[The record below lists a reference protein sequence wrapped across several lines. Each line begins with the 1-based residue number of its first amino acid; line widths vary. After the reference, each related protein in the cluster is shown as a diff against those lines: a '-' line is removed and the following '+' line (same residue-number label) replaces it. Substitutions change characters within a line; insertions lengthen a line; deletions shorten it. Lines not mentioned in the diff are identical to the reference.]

1 MIFKFFI
8 SFPLYSIL
16 VVSTAS
22 IVASADVASVSLS
35 YGTFQGFLSGN
46 LTQFLGIPFGQARR
60 FALPTDPTP
69 FEGVRNATEYGSAC
83 PQQKLVPPPAAAGI
97 VPNQYPSVSEDCLT
111 LDIFKPT
118 LHPSPSA
125 DKLPVFVWIYGGGF
139 VVGNSRDNDLTPL
152 VERSIHNDQPII
164 VVTINYRVSAL
175 GFLPGKE
182 AAAAG
187 ITNLA
192 LRDQTFALQWIQKHI
207 AAFGGDL
214 TRVVVGGV
222 SAGSMSTAYLL
233 LDNSLN
239 SNQLFRGVFMQSGTV
254 VPTPTLSSGQ
264 ATYDSLVSATGC
276 HATDDTLQ
284 CLRHLPLDTLMAA
297 VNTTANFFSYEA
309 LNLVWRPR
317 VDGVVVKSDP
327 WVAIA
332 RGEYGSKIPIMAGM
346 CDDEGTL
353 FATSSVNV
361 TTNTEFLAFA
371 HSYFLN
377 ISPLQMSELA
387 RLYPDDPTKGSPFD
401 TGTANQ
407 LSPEY
412 KRISALSSDFFF
424 TSPRRFLSEHAS
436 KRQPV
441 WGWLNKVG
449 KISNAYLGAL
459 HASDAQIW
467 FTETSSLGMVGMD
480 ALINF
485 VNALDPNHPSA
496 ANDNAEFEW
505 PKWNFHSRDGKS
517 SLLTFND
524 DGVNVTA
531 DNFREEAV
539 EFLNGVRCS

>member
-1 MIFKFFI
+1 
-8 SFPLYSIL
+8 
-16 VVSTAS
+16 
-22 IVASADVASVSLS
+22 SADVPSVSLP
-35 YGTFQGFLSGN
+35 YGTFHGFLSGN

-60 FALPTDPTP
+60 FARPTDAPP
-69 FEGVRNATEYGSAC
+69 FEGVRNATQYGPAC
-83 PQQKLVPPPAAAGI
+83 PQQKLLPPPAAAGI
-97 VPNQYPSVSEDCLT
+97 VPNEYPSVSEDCLT

-139 VVGNSRDNDLTPL
+139 VVGNSRDNDVTPL
-152 VERSIHNDQPII
+152 VERSIHTGQPII

-192 LRDQTFALQWIQKHI
+192 LRDQTFALQWIQQHI
-207 AAFGGDL
+207 TAFGGVP
-214 TRVVVGGV
+214 TQVVVGGV

-254 VPTPTLSSGQ
+254 VPTPTLSGSSGQ
-264 ATYDSLVSATGC
+264 AAYDSLVSATGC
-276 HATDDTLQ
+276 HATGGDTLQ

-317 VDGVVVKSDP
+317 VDGMVVKRDP

-332 RGEYGSKIPIMAGM
+332 RGEYAKVPILAGM
-346 CDDEGTL
+346 CEDEGTL

-361 TTNTEFLAFA
+361 TTNAEFLEFA
-371 HSYFLN
+371 HSYFPEA
-377 ISPLQMSELA
+377 SPETMSQLG

-401 TGTANQ
+401 TGNANQ

-412 KRISALSSDFFF
+412 KRISALSGDLFF
-424 TSPRRFLSEHAS
+424 TSPRRFLLQHAS

-459 HASDAQIW
+459 HASDAPIW
-467 FTETSSLGMVGMD
+467 FTETSSVGMVGID

-485 VNALDPNHPSA
+485 VNALDPNHSSA
-496 ANDNAEFEW
+496 TNNKAEFEW

-539 EFLNGVRCS
+539 EFLNGVR